1 MSFAQ
6 QRELDKDSRE
16 DIVLNAVSISLI
28 FERIH
33 HNPFSG
39 QVSCFRGF
47 FCDSLFIVV
56 PMCDQVH
63 GLETIFQLC

>member
-33 HNPFSG
+33 HNPFSS
-39 QVSCFRGF
+39 QVNCFRV